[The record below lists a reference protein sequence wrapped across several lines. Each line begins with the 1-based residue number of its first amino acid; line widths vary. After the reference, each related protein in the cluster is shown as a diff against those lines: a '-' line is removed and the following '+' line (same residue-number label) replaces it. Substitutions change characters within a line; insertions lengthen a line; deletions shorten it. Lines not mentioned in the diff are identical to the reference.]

1 MSTPARTTPPRTRQM
16 NTKENAKQPMGGNV
30 INENGLRYK
39 KKAAAASENNP
50 ASFAATV
57 VSCLHCSQRKSRDQM
72 RFKILAGMR
81 SFVCKDPC
89 R

>member
-1 MSTPARTTPPRTRQM
+1 MST
-16 NTKENAKQPMGGNV
+16 KEETKQPMGGNV
-30 INENGLRYK
+30 IDESGLRYK
-39 KKAAAASENNP
+39 KKAAAANTNNP